1 MKKILLTTLAA
12 IALAFSASAQ
22 SKQAQPNK
30 HAVPGHRYLKEYWNN
45 PDTYLEHQ
53 AWYML
58 DLADQ
63 AFRANPPST
72 KVSRERE
79 MAFLMLDAV
88 LHEKAPATNPA
99 VLDYMTRRTE
109 LVLEDLDKPFKGKN
123 TVRIYK
129 IYNCGLIFRAA
140 DVTVAVDLNGRNGN
154 LIPDELMSRLVDK
167 IDILFL
173 THNHGDHVDSHVVG
187 FCQKRDIPVYATEE
201 IYPKDGKVRHIRPEN
216 LWAFE
221 VSLPSAKLGV
231 QVIPGHQDAL
241 QNNIWVITLPNG
253 KVVCATGDQYQTDGS
268 DLALLKKVSPQL
280 PAIDVLA
287 MDCWIHDFE
296 EHLAAFS
303 PKLLVSQHE
312 DEIGAHGIDHREAFW
327 MTLYKN
333 DHIYQVNVPYVLMGW
348 GEWYDFK

>member
-1 MKKILLTTLAA
+1 MKKIILTTLAA
-12 IALAFSASAQ
+12 ITMALAASAQ
-22 SKQAQPNK
+22 DS
-30 HAVPGHRYLKEYWNN
+30 RYQTEYWNQ
-45 PDTYLEHQ
+45 PDKYLEHQ

-63 AFRANPPST
+63 TFRANPPST
-72 KVSRERE
+72 KVSKERE

-88 LHEKAPATNPA
+88 LHEKAAVTNPA
-99 VLDYMTRRTE
+99 VLDYMSKRVK

-123 TVRIYK
+123 NIRIYK
-129 IYNCGLIFRAA
+129 IYNCGIIFRTT
-140 DVTVAVDLNGRNGN
+140 DVTVAVDLNGRNGM
-154 LIPDELMSRLVDK
+154 LIPDELMTQLVDK

-187 FCQKRDIPVYATEE
+187 MCQKRDVPVYATEE

-231 QVIPGHQDAL
+231 CVLPGHQDAL

-253 KVVCATGDQYQTDGS
+253 KVVCAMGDQWLSDRS
-268 DLALLKKVSPQL
+268 DLVMIEKVSSQL
-280 PAIDVLA
+280 PSIDVLA
-287 MDCWIHDFE
+287 MDCWIHDFDR
-296 EHLAAFS
+296 HLAAFS

-312 DEIGAHGIDHREAFW
+312 NEIGAHGIDHREAFW

-333 DHIYQVNVPYVLMGW
+333 ANVNKLNVPYVLLGW
-348 GEWYDFK
+348 GEWYDYK

>member
-129 IYNCGLIFRAA
+129 IYNCGLIFRTA

-253 KVVCATGDQYQTDGS
+253 KVVCATGDQYLTDGS